1 MLENFLKLPK
11 VLHEDLEDNS
21 KEEIHMDDGPSG
33 TPLGEWYENNEE
45 SYLEHQWN
53 FM

>member
-1 MLENFLKLPK
+1 MQDFRRLIKVMLENFLKLPK

-33 TPLGEWYENNEE
+33 TPLGE
-45 SYLEHQWN
+45 
-53 FM
+53 